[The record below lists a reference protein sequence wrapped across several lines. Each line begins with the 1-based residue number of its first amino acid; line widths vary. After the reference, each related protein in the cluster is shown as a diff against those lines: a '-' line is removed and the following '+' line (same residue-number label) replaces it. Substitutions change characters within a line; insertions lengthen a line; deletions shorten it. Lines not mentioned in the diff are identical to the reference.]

1 MSKYQWLLFL
11 HVTGA
16 FVFLGATVLA
26 VVLNVAAARRE
37 RPSDVAVLLR
47 FMRFAVI
54 GFGAGFALLI
64 VFGLW
69 LVHVAGYSYGAGWIV
84 AALILFVAA
93 NALGGISGE
102 RGKKALATAERLAA
116 EGDAPSPELRAMLRD
131 PVTMALNYGA
141 AIAGYVVLALMIFKP
156 GAGG

>member
-26 VVLNVAAARRE
+26 VVLNVSAARRE

-47 FMRFAVI
+47 FVRFAVI
-54 GFGAGFALLI
+54 GFGAGFAILI
-64 VFGLW
+64 IFGLW

-84 AALILFVAA
+84 AALILFVAS
-93 NALGGISGE
+93 NALGVAWFYMS
-102 RGKKALATAERLAA
+102 A
-116 EGDAPSPELRAMLRD
+116 
-131 PVTMALNYGA
+131 
-141 AIAGYVVLALMIFKP
+141 KP
-156 GAGG
+156 